1 MNVNN
6 LEKKGEGTLA
16 MEEEV
21 AVFYRESDGLLDDWS
36 KTCSKVCEHYK
47 KKGGKVSE
55 RQKSCVTE
63 DTSRLQKITL
73 PDYIVN

>member
-6 LEKKGEGTLA
+6 LEKKEEGTLA

-21 AVFYRESDGLLDDWS
+21 AIFYRESDGLLDDWS
-36 KTCSKVCEHYK
+36 KTCEHYK

-55 RQKSCVTE
+55 GKKVVSQR
-63 DTSRLQKITL
+63 I
-73 PDYIVN
+73 